1 MTKKFSTAK
10 QSSPLVSLLES
21 LESFFADTPKDTTSA
36 LKKDHKALR
45 NFIDLLKDTD
55 ADLSERRRAYV
66 LFSSL
71 LASHSQAE
79 EQIVYKTMMRI
90 SGKEMHLKIS
100 EGFVEHQLADD
111 LMKRIA
117 KLKKPLDWS
126 AHANVISEIVEHH
139 LKEEERDL
147 FPLIDKSASPAQNQA
162 MLKKFLALRQATQMK
177 VTKKNAGVVS
187 T

>member
-1 MTKKFSTAK
+1 
-10 QSSPLVSLLES
+10 
-21 LESFFADTPKDTTSA
+21 
-36 LKKDHKALR
+36 
-45 NFIDLLKDTD
+45 
-55 ADLSERRRAYV
+55 
-66 LFSSL
+66 
-71 LASHSQAE
+71 
-79 EQIVYKTMMRI
+79 
-90 SGKEMHLKIS
+90 MHLKIS

-111 LMKRIA
+111 LMKRIS

-147 FPLIDKSASPAQNQA
+147 FPLIDKSASPAKNQA
-162 MLKKFLALRQATQMK
+162 MLKKFLALRQATQKK